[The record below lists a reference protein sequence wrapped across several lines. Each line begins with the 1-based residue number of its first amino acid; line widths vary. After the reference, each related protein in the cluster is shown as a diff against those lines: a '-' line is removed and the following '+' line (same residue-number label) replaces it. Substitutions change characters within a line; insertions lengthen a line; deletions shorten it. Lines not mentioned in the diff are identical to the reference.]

1 MLELNLIISIY
12 FLNWLRFLW
21 DESSPSCLHPLARGR
36 QERLG
41 VHGVSV
47 SGRPEPRGT
56 YSQSGTATVTCC
68 GVSPPPP
75 VLTLKPQLLVPPDAA
90 ALEEKVLRE
99 MIKTRLSGRSPNPT
113 APGPSQERRRRQDER
128 EGKSTR
134 EHSEKAA
141 DCEAT
146 RGLRKSRTCRT

>member
-1 MLELNLIISIY
+1 MGREFSQLFAPPGPGKAGATRGARCQCFRTPRTTWHVLAERDSHRYML
-12 FLNWLRFLW
+12 RRV
-21 DESSPSCLHPLARGR
+21 PS
-36 QERLG
+36 
-41 VHGVSV
+41 
-47 SGRPEPRGT
+47 
-56 YSQSGTATVTCC
+56 
-68 GVSPPPP
+68 PP

-113 APGPSQERRRRQDER
+113 APGPSQERRRRQEDER